1 LNKLNIQTPS
11 NKSSNQAIKEVPVL
25 IAGGG
30 PVGLAL
36 AADLGWRG
44 TGCLLVEKHEGV
56 NDHPR
61 ATLLGA
67 RSMEYYRRW
76 GIAERVIEAG
86 LPLDYPIHIIFAT
99 HLCGHEL
106 HRAKFTSM
114 GEFMSHRPGL
124 EQQVPDAKY
133 SPYFKTQIGQQALEP
148 VVRQF
153 AATQPGVE
161 MRYGW
166 EMTALEQDAAGV
178 TATIVERKS
187 GETQRVR
194 AKYLVGCDGGKS
206 LVRSS
211 LGIKYFGRG
220 AMRPNVSFFFRS
232 SAFLES
238 HALGRGTL
246 YFLFNP
252 NSFGVF
258 TAINGRDLWN
268 YQHYFLDPKAATHD
282 IDPQAAIW
290 EAMGKPF
297 DFELLKIT
305 HWHHHQSVA
314 EHYRDRRVFLA
325 GDAAH
330 LFCPTGGVGMNTGIG
345 DAINLSWKLNAVLS
359 GWAPPSL
366 LDSYEIERQR
376 VAVRNSTEAASNAD
390 RIDATMRVTPQNI
403 EADDEAGQAARREM
417 SEKVRR
423 LSRQFNASGLQLG
436 HRYDNSP
443 ICVPDGT
450 PAPPDDPNEYIPV
463 ARPGSRAPHLWLAD
477 GRSTLDLFSG
487 RDFTLLRLGAD
498 APSGSGLAAA
508 ASRRGIPLTVREVDQ
523 ADVCDLYAAR
533 LVLVRPDGYVA
544 WRGDDLPADVEA
556 LVGAVCGE
564 MEKIDEAVPV

>member
-1 LNKLNIQTPS
+1 MNKPI
-11 NKSSNQAIKEVPVL
+11 IEVPVL

-36 AADLGWRG
+36 AADLGWRD
-44 TGCLLVEKHEGV
+44 TDCLLVEKHEGV

-76 GIAERVIEAG
+76 GITDKVIKAG

-99 HLCGHEL
+99 RLSGHEL

-114 GEFMSHRPGL
+114 GEFMSYRPGL
-124 EQQVPDAKY
+124 EDVVPDARY

-148 VVRQF
+148 VVREF
-153 AATQPGVE
+153 ASSQPGVE
-161 MRYGW
+161 LRYGW
-166 EMTALEQDAAGV
+166 QLSGFEQDADGV

-187 GETQRVR
+187 GETQLVR

-206 LVRSS
+206 VVRSS
-211 LGIKYFGRG
+211 LGINYFGRG

-232 SAFLES
+232 PTFLES

-252 NSFGVF
+252 HSFGVF

-268 YQHYFLDPKAATHD
+268 YQHYFLDPTLATKD
-282 IDPQAAIW
+282 IDPQEAIW
-290 EAMGKPF
+290 GAMGKPF
-297 DFELLKIT
+297 DFELLRIT

-314 EHYRDRRVFLA
+314 ERYREGRVFLA

-345 DAINLSWKLNAVLS
+345 DAINLSWKINAVLS
-359 GWAPPSL
+359 GWAPASL
-366 LDSYEIERQR
+366 LDTYEPERQR
-376 VAVRNSTEAASNAD
+376 VAVRNSLEAAANAD
-390 RIDATMRVTPQNI
+390 RIDATMRVTPSNI
-403 EADDEAGQAARREM
+403 DDDDEAGEAARVEM
-417 SEKVRR
+417 TKQVKR

-443 ICVPDGT
+443 ICIPDGT
-450 PAPPDDPNEYIPV
+450 PAPPDDPNHYVPV
-463 ARPGSRAPHLWLAD
+463 ARPGSRAPHLWLED

-487 RDFTLLRLGAD
+487 KDFTLLRLGTD
-498 APSGSGLAAA
+498 APNTSKLEQAAGSH
-508 ASRRGIPLTVREVDQ
+508 GIPLTVHQVNQ

-533 LVLVRPDGYVA
+533 LALVRPDGYVA
-544 WRGDDLPADVEA
+544 WRGDQLPQSEDELQKLLAT
-556 LVGAVCGE
+556 VCGA
-564 MEKIDEAVPV
+564 KAAVLEPQMA

>member
-1 LNKLNIQTPS
+1 MSKP
-11 NKSSNQAIKEVPVL
+11 AIEAPVL

-36 AADLGWRG
+36 AADLGFRG
-44 TGCLLVEKHEGV
+44 IECLLVEKHEGA

-76 GIAERVIEAG
+76 GIAERVIQAG

-99 HLCGHEL
+99 HLRGHEL

-114 GEFMSHRPGL
+114 GEFMSYRPGL
-124 EQQVPDAKY
+124 EEIVPDAKY

-148 VVRQF
+148 VVRAF
-153 AATQPGVE
+153 AGAQPGVE
-161 MRYGW
+161 LRFGW
-166 EMTALEQDAAGV
+166 QLTGFEQDADGV
-178 TATIVERKS
+178 TATIAQRRGGKAH
-187 GETQRVR
+187 RVR

-211 LGIKYFGRG
+211 LGIRYSGRG

-232 SAFLES
+232 AAFLES

-268 YQHYFLDPKAATHD
+268 YQHYFLDPSVATRD
-282 IDPQAAIW
+282 VDPQEAIW
-290 EAMGKPF
+290 GAMGKPF

-314 EHYRDRRVFLA
+314 ERYREGRVFLA

-345 DAINLSWKLNAVLS
+345 DAINLGWKLGAVLS
-359 GWAPPSL
+359 GWAPEAL
-366 LDSYEIERQR
+366 LDSYEIERR
-376 VAVRNSTEAASNAD
+376 PVAVRNSLEAAANAD
-390 RIDATMRVTPQNI
+390 RIDATMRATPQNI
-403 EADDEAGQAARREM
+403 EADDEAGRQARAEM
-417 SEKVRR
+417 TGRVRR
-423 LSRQFNASGLQLG
+423 LARQFNASGLHLG
-436 HRYDNSP
+436 HRYDPSP

-450 PAPPDDPNEYIPV
+450 PAPPDDPNVYTPV
-463 ARPGSRAPHLWLAD
+463 ARPGSRAPHLWLRD

-487 RDFTLLRLGAD
+487 RSFTLLRLGAN
-498 APSGSGLAAA
+498 APDGARLAAA
-508 ASRRGIPLTVREVDQ
+508 AAARGVPLSVHDVAQ
-523 ADVCDLYAAR
+523 ADVRDLYGAS

-544 WRGDDLPADVEA
+544 WRGDRLPDAQGGVAA
-556 LVGAVCGE
+556 LMATVCGE
-564 MEKIDEAVPV
+564 SERLNETLPV

>member
-1 LNKLNIQTPS
+1 MI
-11 NKSSNQAIKEVPVL
+11 EVPVL

-36 AADLGWRG
+36 AADLGWRN
-44 TGCLLVEKHEGV
+44 TGCLLVEKHDGE

-76 GIAERVIEAG
+76 GIADKVIAAG

-99 HLCGHEL
+99 TLCGHEL

-114 GEFMSHRPGL
+114 GEFMSYRPGL
-124 EQQVPDAKY
+124 EDIVADAKY

-148 VVRQF
+148 VVREF
-153 AATQPGVE
+153 AAAQPGVE
-161 MRYGW
+161 LRYGW
-166 EMTALEQDAAGV
+166 QLTGFLQDADGV
-178 TATIVERKS
+178 TATLLERKS
-187 GETQRVR
+187 GDTQQVR

-211 LGIKYFGRG
+211 LGIDYFGRG

-232 SAFLES
+232 ASFLKT

-252 NSFGVF
+252 SSFGVF
-258 TAINGRDLWN
+258 TAINGHDLWN
-268 YQHYFLDPKAATHD
+268 YQHYFLDPERATRD
-282 IDPQAAIW
+282 IDPEAAIF

-297 DFELLKIT
+297 DFELLRTT

-314 EHYRDRRVFLA
+314 QRYREGRVFLA
-325 GDAAH
+325 GDSAH

-345 DAINLSWKLNAVLS
+345 DAINLGWKLEAVLA

-376 VAVRNSTEAASNAD
+376 VAVRNSTEAAANAD
-390 RIDATMRVTPQNI
+390 RIDATMRTTPENVA
-403 EADDEAGQAARREM
+403 ADDEAGRAARATLAE
-417 SEKVRR
+417 SLRR

-436 HRYDNSP
+436 HRYDNSALC
-443 ICVPDGT
+443 IPDGT
-450 PAPPDDPNEYIPV
+450 PAPPDNPNVYTPV
-463 ARPGSRAPHLWLAD
+463 ARPGSRAPHLWLED

-487 RDFTLLRLGAD
+487 HGFTLLRLGAD
-498 APSGSGLAAA
+498 APDATHLLSMAR
-508 ASRRGIPLTVREVDQ
+508 ASGIPISVAAVTQ
-523 ADVCDLYAAR
+523 ADVRELYAAR

-544 WRGDDLPADVEA
+544 WRGDSLPQGDGELAKLLAAVRGAPAAAVELPDRA
-556 LVGAVCGE
+556 TDN
-564 MEKIDEAVPV
+564 K

>member
-1 LNKLNIQTPS
+1 MNKPIL
-11 NKSSNQAIKEVPVL
+11 EVPVL

-44 TGCLLVEKHEGV
+44 TECLLVEKHDGV

-76 GIAERVIEAG
+76 GLADKVVAAG

-99 HLCGHEL
+99 HLRGHEL

-124 EQQVPDAKY
+124 EELVPDAKY

-148 VVRQF
+148 VVREF
-153 AATQPGVE
+153 AQAQPGVSL
-161 MRYGW
+161 RYGW
-166 EMTALEQDAAGV
+166 ELTDYTQDQDGV
-178 TATIVERKS
+178 TATLRERKT
-187 GETQRVR
+187 GQTQTVR

-206 LVRSS
+206 TVRTK
-211 LGIKYFGRG
+211 LGIEYFGRG

-232 SAFLES
+232 ASFLET
-238 HALGRGTL
+238 HALGKGTL

-252 NSFGVF
+252 RSFGVF
-258 TAINGRDLWN
+258 TAINGKDLWN
-268 YQHYFLDPKAATHD
+268 YQHYFLDASVATRD

-297 DFELLKIT
+297 DFELLRVT

-314 EHYRDRRVFLA
+314 ERYSQNRVFLA

-359 GWAPPSL
+359 GWAPETL
-366 LDSYEIERQR
+366 LDSYEVERQR

-390 RIDATMRVTPQNI
+390 RIDATMRTTPANI
-403 EADDEAGQAARREM
+403 DDDDAAGEEARQGM
-417 SEKVRR
+417 SDRVRK
-423 LSRQFNASGLQLG
+423 LARQFNASGLQLG

-443 ICVPDGT
+443 ICIPDGT
-450 PAPPDDPNEYIPV
+450 PAPPDDPNSYVPV
-463 ARPGSRAPHLWLAD
+463 ARPGSRTPHLWLDD
-477 GRSTLDLFSG
+477 GRSTLDLFNG
-487 RDFTLLRLGAD
+487 KDFTLLRLGSD
-498 APSGSGLAAA
+498 APQGAALLEIA
-508 ASRRGIPLTVREVDQ
+508 QSRGIPLVSHHVEQR
-523 ADVCDLYAAR
+523 DVCALYAAK

-544 WRGDDLPADVEA
+544 WRGDSLPDNGSDLNALLGR
-556 LVGAVCGE
+556 LVGEEVVAVS
-564 MEKIDEAVPV
+564 A

>member
-1 LNKLNIQTPS
+1 LNRPMNKEMIQ
-11 NKSSNQAIKEVPVL
+11 VPVL

-36 AADLGWRG
+36 AADLGWRN
-44 TGCLLVEKHEGV
+44 TGCLLVEKHDGV

-76 GIAERVIEAG
+76 GIAEKVIAAG

-99 HLCGHEL
+99 TLCGHEL

-114 GEFMSHRPGL
+114 GEFMSYRPGL
-124 EQQVPDAKY
+124 EEIVPDAKY

-148 VVRQF
+148 VVREF
-153 AATQPGVE
+153 AASQPGVDL
-161 MRYGW
+161 RYGW
-166 EMTALEQDAAGV
+166 QLTGFEQDADGV
-178 TATIVERKS
+178 TATITERKS
-187 GETQRVR
+187 GETQQVR

-206 LVRSS
+206 VVRSS
-211 LGIKYFGRG
+211 LGINYFGRG

-232 SAFLES
+232 ASFVKT

-258 TAINGRDLWN
+258 TAINGHDLWN
-268 YQHYFLDPKAATHD
+268 YQHYFLDPERATRD
-282 IDPQAAIW
+282 IDPKAAIF

-297 DFELLKIT
+297 DFELLKTT

-314 EHYRDRRVFLA
+314 ERYREGRVFLA
-325 GDAAH
+325 GDSAH

-345 DAINLSWKLNAVLS
+345 DAINLGWKLDAVLA

-366 LDSYEIERQR
+366 LDSYEIERQP
-376 VAVRNSTEAASNAD
+376 VAVRNSTEAAANAD
-390 RIDATMRVTPQNI
+390 RIDATMHATPANVAA
-403 EADDEAGQAARREM
+403 EDEAGEVARGTLTE
-417 SEKVRR
+417 SLRR

-436 HRYDNSP
+436 HRYDTSP
-443 ICVPDGT
+443 LCIQDGS
-450 PAPPDDPNEYIPV
+450 PAPPDNPNVYVPV
-463 ARPGSRAPHLWLAD
+463 ARPGSRAPHLWLED

-487 RDFTLLRLGAD
+487 HGFTLLRLGAD
-498 APSGSGLAAA
+498 APDAT
-508 ASRRGIPLTVREVDQ
+508 PLLSMARACGMPLSVQAVTQ
-523 ADVCDLYAAR
+523 ADVQQLYAAR

-544 WRGDDLPADVEA
+544 WRADIFPEGDSA
-556 LVGAVCGE
+556 LATLLATVCGE
-564 MEKIDEAVPV
+564 AGSRILSRERAPAN